1 MCMLGNLSHGGEL
14 HAVPKTKC
22 SSRGSQAFRC
32 SFCRQIHLKDS
43 WKKILTTP
51 NFSPN
56 LRQNLELGG
65 LGSRFQ
71 KESGNGRGEWKEC
84 HIDLLRIGDGLKKLK
99 KLVTHK
105 LTNLD
110 RSGQRVQ
117 RKNPCLRK
125 WP

>member
-1 MCMLGNLSHGGEL
+1 MAPFPFSSGLRIKRSRKKSHPRNLPREEVNFVSL
-14 HAVPKTKC
+14 W
-22 SSRGSQAFRC
+22 
-32 SFCRQIHLKDS
+32 RQIRLKDS

-99 KLVTHK
+99 KLLTHK
-105 LTNLD
+105 LTKFKK
-110 RSGQRVQ
+110 SE
-117 RKNPCLRK
+117 KKP
-125 WP
+125 